1 MRPLAVGEVAQWPA
15 PKLKVE
21 IENGSGTYIDY
32 SSFIPQQGAGSIG
45 ESINDQFATGSL
57 ALRRRNNAGA
67 SLSPLMGGSA
77 LNVDDLG
84 AFSPA
89 IDRGRG
95 IRFSAAKNG
104 TATYRELLAGRINR
118 VDWSQDPIVL
128 DVADQGAW
136 LADTQIKVEG
146 TEYGTMPVGTALEV
160 VIQNIVDATPSGKGT
175 PGLYTPVSPSFL
187 ITTWAQGRVKVLEAI
202 RDIALQSTG
211 WDVRFRYDASHVSR
225 LTLLDPQRD
234 RTSVDATITSYRAIR
249 ALALD
254 IANIRNS
261 GLTLYTDVDGDSH
274 TITATDDTSIADF
287 GERYFELPS
296 SEAIDTEAE
305 ATALLGTV
313 IHDLAGAP
321 AELTLELDFFWP
333 VQLYD
338 RFTIPANGRHFD
350 EDQEFA
356 VSGYQHSFDGGHAI
370 TTMTLAERVIGAYD
384 DWHTRILP
392 VLPDGTR
399 CILSNIQRTD
409 TDTDSTIS
417 WTPGPDVAEVWAA
430 YVVKDAP
437 EQASDWPSVAALV
450 FPLADGVRSLTV
462 PRPTDQQITMVQLEP
477 HRADLSVGIVKR
489 LVITATPQV
498 PTWEPDDLETA
509 TTGTQWLSFT
519 ERGIAIVAVD
529 MQTQVGTNPI
539 SGVGP
544 PTRGPGETSVVKGGT
559 LGDFEYEFDVPLD
572 PTRQSW
578 IVVGY
583 TLSNG
588 TRIGIPPFAFDRDKL
603 PAIVTLTVDGSR
615 LRVSGD
621 SDAKAIGVYSV
632 ARAWGYEV
640 DGQFLDV
647 DLTVEGNGPWDGQAG
662 MTSGMTDTF
671 LVRAF
676 SEPIVLL
683 PENRFQF
690 DMAER
695 RITVYN
701 AIGDTGGAGAPEAT
715 LSSLTAYAP
724 AADGSVTAQIAIKAT
739 SAPTDWTVQ
748 LFISEDGS
756 TPDTDETANV
766 SPALSAPP
774 TSLTAYSWTSSWPS
788 VPHDPTTRLVT
799 MRARVDLLD
808 DVGTVRDTRET
819 STSWYTGNAV

>member
-32 SSFIPQQGAGSIG
+32 SSFIPQQGAASLG
-45 ESINDQFATGSL
+45 ESINDQFATGSI
-57 ALRRRNNAGA
+57 ALRRQNNAGA
-67 SLSPLMGGSA
+67 SLSPLMSGSP

-84 AFSPA
+84 APSPA

-104 TATYRELLAGRINR
+104 TATYRELLTGRINR
-118 VDWSQDPIVL
+118 VDWSQDPIAL
-128 DVADQGAW
+128 TIADSGAW

-146 TEYGTMPVGTALEV
+146 VQYGTPDGVPLETA
-160 VIQNIVDATPSGKGT
+160 IQNLIDATPSGKGT
-175 PGLYTPVSPSFL
+175 PGLYTPVSPGFMV
-187 ITTWAQGRVKVLEAI
+187 TNKEQGRVKVLDAV
-202 RDIALQSTG
+202 RSFALETTG

-234 RTSVDATITSYRAIR
+234 RTTVDATISSYRAIR
-249 ALALD
+249 TLDLD
-254 IANIRNS
+254 IADIRNS
-261 GLTLYTDVDGDSH
+261 GLMLYTDADGAPH
-274 TITATDDTSIADF
+274 TITDADATSNADF

-296 SEAIDTEAE
+296 SDVIDTEAE

-321 AELTLELDFFWP
+321 AEIVIEMDFFWV

-338 RFTIPANGRHFD
+338 RYLIPANGRHFD

-392 VLPDGTR
+392 VLQDGSR

-409 TDTDSTIS
+409 TDTESTVS
-417 WTPGPDVAEVWAA
+417 WVPGPDVAEVWAA
-430 YVVKDAP
+430 YKVKDAP
-437 EQASDWPSVAALV
+437 EQESDWPSVAAIV
-450 FPLADGVRSLTV
+450 SPLADGVRSITI
-462 PRPTDQQITMVQLEP
+462 PRPTDQQITMLQLEP

-539 SGVGP
+539 SGTGL
-544 PTRGPGETSVVKGGT
+544 PTRGPGDASLVKGGT
-559 LGDFEYEFDVPLD
+559 LGPFEYEFDVELD

-588 TRIGIPPFAFDRDKL
+588 TRIGIPPFAFDRNKL
-603 PAIVTLTVDGSR
+603 PSIVSLTLDGTR

-621 SDAKAIGVYSV
+621 SDTKSLGVYSV
-632 ARAWGYEV
+632 SRGWGYEV

-647 DLTVEGNGPWDGQAG
+647 DLTVDGNGAWAGQAG
-662 MTSGMTDTF
+662 MTSAMIDTF
-671 LVRAF
+671 VVRAF
-676 SEPIVLL
+676 SEPLILV
-683 PENRFQF
+683 PENRAPL
-690 DMAER
+690 DMDER
-695 RITVYN
+695 RVTAYN
-701 AIGDTGGAGAPEAT
+701 GVGDPGGAGAPEAT
-715 LSSLTAYAP
+715 ISALTAYAP
-724 AADGSVTAQIAIKAT
+724 SPDGSVTAQVSIKAT
-739 SAPTDWTVQ
+739 SAPVGWTVV
-748 LFISEDGS
+748 LYINEEGGTPED
-756 TPDTDETANV
+756 DETANV
-766 SPALSAPP
+766 SPSLSAPP
-774 TSLTAYSWTSSWPS
+774 TSLTAYSWTSSYPS
-788 VPHDPTTRLVT
+788 LPHDPTTRLVS
-799 MRARVDLLD
+799 MRVRVDLLD
-808 DVGTVRDTRET
+808 ALDAVRDTRET
-819 STSWYTGNAV
+819 STSWYTGNAA